1 VCFDELHKFRNRHRA
16 HAFAHRFASVH
27 AALAMYVKI
36 ARFFSFFFSKGI
48 HGFHDNNKKVAI
60 SAQDCHAADG
70 AFTGE
75 VSASALADFGVN
87 WVILGHSERRHVFG
101 ESDEVLGK
109 KLQAALAAGLHVI
122 YCIGELEK
130 ERDEGRTNAVLAAQ
144 LVPLLQPTSPID
156 WSRIVIAY
164 EPVWAIGTGKNATPA
179 IAQETH
185 QFVRSHIAQHAG
197 AAVAQ
202 SVRVLYGGSVK
213 ANNCVELA
221 ACADVDGFLVGGASL
236 LADQFE
242 AILKSRAA
250 KL

>member
-1 VCFDELHKFRNRHRA
+1 
-16 HAFAHRFASVH
+16 
-27 AALAMYVKI
+27 
-36 ARFFSFFFSKGI
+36 
-48 HGFHDNNKKVAI
+48 
-60 SAQDCHAADG
+60 
-70 AFTGE
+70 
-75 VSASALADFGVN
+75 VSASALVDSGVN

-101 ESDEVLGK
+101 ESDTLLAQ
-109 KLQAALAAGLHVI
+109 KLQAALAANLHVI

-130 ERDEGRTNAVLAAQ
+130 ERDDGRTNAVLAAQ
-144 LVPLLQPTSPID
+144 LVPLLEPAAPID
-156 WSRIVIAY
+156 WSRVVIAY

-185 QFVRSHIAQHAG
+185 HFVRAHIAERAG

-202 SVRVLYGGSVK
+202 AVRVLYGGSVK

-236 LADQFE
+236 IAEQFE
-242 AILKSRAA
+242 AILKARAA